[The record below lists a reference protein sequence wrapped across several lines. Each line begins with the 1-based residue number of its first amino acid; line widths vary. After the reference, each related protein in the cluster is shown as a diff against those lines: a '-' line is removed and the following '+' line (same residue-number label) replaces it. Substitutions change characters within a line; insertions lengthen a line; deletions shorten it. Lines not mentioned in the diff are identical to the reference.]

1 MYLNILKKDLKNR
14 KATNIIL
21 LVFIILATM
30 FVASSVNSILSVT
43 TALDDYMEMANV
55 PDLTII
61 TLRDEMLVDINQL
74 LDSTESVNGYE
85 IQKLLYLGQNDV
97 RFNDEKE
104 GRIDEGTII
113 IHGDENLTVNLF
125 LDDNSILQ
133 EVKEGEIYL
142 NGTYAEQYGL
152 KKGDKITINKYGS
165 FEFTFAG
172 TVKDAMFGSSGN
184 SIFRCI
190 INENDF
196 ERIYENDLAKE
207 LWSGKLIYVET
218 DNPQSVIDE
227 VFPKAGNAVNV
238 AMGREDIKLSYVFD
252 MIVTGIIIVVSV
264 ILIAVAFMVL
274 KFSISFTLSEE
285 LREIG
290 VMKAIGVSNNRI
302 RGLYIAKYVAMAVVG
317 AMIGFGLSFPFGD
330 LLMSISSKSI
340 ILGGT
345 NPAYINVICSIIVVG
360 IITLFCYGC
369 TRKVNT
375 LAPIDAIRNGQTGE
389 RFRKKSIMSLSKSK
403 MGATS
408 FLALNDIVSSPKKF
422 VTVTLTFF
430 LCITL
435 MLMLSTTVNTMKDGS
450 LVKCFGTMGG
460 HIGITEKDAIEFL
473 CEGGRE
479 LSEARLEEV
488 EKLLEEKGMPADCS
502 KEYIF
507 MFPLEFGEGEKKSQ
521 SFGTICYQGI
531 GTTMDE
537 YEYTKGTAPQNTN
550 EVAITK
556 KLAKTLGADIG
567 DTITVKTLNG
577 DKKYIITAFMQIMN
591 GSGQCLRF
599 HTDEDLSFAEVTGNV
614 GSIIVRFKDNPSEKE
629 IERRVDI
636 INNLGLEYGEAEP
649 LKEFAIDA
657 IGVVDTLD
665 TVQNFIIIVTIVL
678 VAMLTILLETS
689 FITKEKKEIALM
701 KATGM
706 TNGKIYAY
714 HTLRFVFVGVVAILL
729 GWILALPMT
738 HLCIDP
744 VFKMMGMELA
754 VNYHINPLE
763 MFLIYPAIVLA
774 TTTLS
779 AFLTSLA
786 TKSIKSVD
794 TANIE

>member
-14 KATNIIL
+14 VATNIIL

-30 FVASSVNSILSVT
+30 FVASSVNCILSVT

-61 TLRDEMLVDINQL
+61 TLRDEMLVDINEL
-74 LDSTESVNGYE
+74 LDSTESVKSYKV
-85 IQKLLYLGQNDV
+85 QKLLYLGQNDI

-104 GRIDEGTII
+104 GRVEQGTII
-113 IHGDENLTVNLF
+113 IHGDENLTVNFF
-125 LDDNSILQ
+125 LDDNSILK

-152 KKGDKITINKYGS
+152 KKGDKITIDKHGRY
-165 FEFTFAG
+165 EFTFAG
-172 TVKDAMFGSSGN
+172 SVKDAMFGSSGN

-190 INENDF
+190 ISEKDF
-196 ERIYENDLAKE
+196 EKIYANDLVNQ
-207 LWSGKLIYVET
+207 LWSGKFIYVET

-227 VFPKAGNAVNV
+227 VFPKASNAVIE
-238 AMGREDIKLSYVFD
+238 AFGKDDAKLSYVFD

-274 KFSISFTLSEE
+274 RFSISFTLSEE

-302 RGLYIAKYVAMAVVG
+302 RGLYIVKYVAMAVVG
-317 AMIGFGLSFPFGD
+317 AMVGFGLSFPFGD

-389 RFRKKSIMSLSKSK
+389 RFRKKSLMSLSKSK
-403 MGATS
+403 MNATP
-408 FLALNDIVSSPKKF
+408 FLALNDIVSSPKRF

-435 MLMLSTTVNTMKDGS
+435 MLMMSTTINTMKDGS
-450 LVKCFGTMGG
+450 LVKCFGTVDG
-460 HIGITEKDAIEFL
+460 HIGIAENDAIEFL

-479 LSEARLEEV
+479 LSEARLEDL

-502 KEYIF
+502 KEYVF
-507 MFPLEFGEGEKKSQ
+507 TFHLEFGEGEKKYQ
-521 SFGTICYQGI
+521 SYGNVCYQGI

-537 YEYTKGTAPQNTN
+537 YEYTKGTAPQHTN
-550 EVAITK
+550 EIAITQ
-556 KLAKTLGADIG
+556 KLAKVWGADIG
-567 DTITVKTLNG
+567 DTVTVKTLNG

-591 GSGQCLRF
+591 GNGECLRF
-599 HTDEDLSFAEVTGNV
+599 HADEEISFAEATGSV
-614 GSIIVRFKDNPSEKE
+614 MAIIVKFKDNPSAKE

-636 INNLGLEYGEAEP
+636 INNLGLDYADAQSM
-649 LKEFAIDA
+649 KEFASDA

-665 TVQNFIIIVTIVL
+665 TVQKFIIIVTIVL
-678 VAMLTILLETS
+678 VAMLTILLEMS

-714 HTLRFVFVGVVAILL
+714 HTLRFVFVGVVAVLL

-738 HLCIDP
+738 HLSIDP
-744 VFKMMGMELA
+744 IFKMMGMELA
-754 VNYHINPLE
+754 VDYNISPLE
-763 MFLIYPAIVLA
+763 MFLIYPAIILA

-779 AFLTSLA
+779 AFLTSLV
-786 TKSIKSVD
+786 TKNIKSAD

>member
-1 MYLNILKKDLKNR
+1 MER
-14 KATNIIL
+14 AG
-21 LVFIILATM
+21 
-30 FVASSVNSILSVT
+30 
-43 TALDDYMEMANV
+43 DDYMEMANV

-61 TLRDEMLVDINQL
+61 TLRDEMLVDINEL
-74 LDSTESVNGYE
+74 LDSTESVKSYKV
-85 IQKLLYLGQNDV
+85 QKLLYLGQNDI

-104 GRIDEGTII
+104 GRIEEGTII
-113 IHGDENLTVNLF
+113 IHGDENLTVNFF
-125 LDDNSILQ
+125 LDDNSILK

-142 NGTYAEQYGL
+142 NGTYAEKYGL
-152 KKGDKITINKYGS
+152 KKGDKITIDKYGH
-165 FEFTFAG
+165 FEFVFAG
-172 TVKDAMFGSSGN
+172 SVKDAMFGSSGN

-190 INENDF
+190 VNEKDF
-196 ERIYENDLAKE
+196 EKIYANDLAKQ
-207 LWSGKLIYVET
+207 LWSGKFIYVET

-227 VFPKAGNAVNV
+227 VFPKAGNAVN
-238 AMGREDIKLSYVFD
+238 AALGRDDVKLSYVFD

-274 KFSISFTLSEE
+274 RFSISFTLSEE

-290 VMKAIGVSNNRI
+290 VMKAIGVSNGRI
-302 RGLYIAKYVAMAVVG
+302 RGLYIVKYVAMAVVG
-317 AMIGFGLSFPFGD
+317 ALVGFGLSFPFGD

-389 RFRKKSIMSLSKSK
+389 RFRKKSVMSLSKSK
-403 MGATS
+403 MNETS
-408 FLALNDIVSSPKKF
+408 FLALNDIVSSPKRF

-435 MLMLSTTVNTMKDGS
+435 ILMLSTTINTMKDGS
-450 LVKCFGTMGG
+450 LVKCFGTAEG
-460 HIGITEKDAIEFL
+460 HIGITESDAIEFL
-473 CEGGRE
+473 CEGGKE

-502 KEYIF
+502 KEYMF
-507 MFPLEFGEGEKKSQ
+507 TFPLEFGEGENKSQ
-521 SFGTICYQGI
+521 SFGVTCYQGL

-537 YEYTKGTAPQNTN
+537 YEYTKGTAPQHTN
-550 EVAITK
+550 EIAITK
-556 KLAKTLGADIG
+556 KLAKVWGADIG
-567 DTITVKTLNG
+567 DTVTVKTLNG
-577 DKKYIITAFMQIMN
+577 DKRYIITAFMQIMN
-591 GSGQCLRF
+591 GNGECLRF
-599 HTDEDLSFAEVTGNV
+599 HTDEEISFAEATGSV
-614 GSIIVRFKDNPSEKE
+614 MAIIVKFKDNPSAKE
-629 IERRVDI
+629 IERRVEI
-636 INNLGLEYGEAEP
+636 INNLGLDYADAQSM
-649 LKEFAIDA
+649 KEFAIDA

-665 TVQNFIIIVTIVL
+665 TVQKFIIIVTIVL
-678 VAMLTILLETS
+678 VAMLTILLEMS

-714 HTLRFVFVGVVAILL
+714 HTLRFVFVGVVAVLL
-729 GWILALPMT
+729 GWIMALPMT

-754 VNYHINPLE
+754 VDYNINPLE

-779 AFLTSLA
+779 AFLTSLM
-786 TKSIKSVD
+786 TKKIKPAD
-794 TANIE
+794 TASIE

>member
-61 TLRDEMLVDINQL
+61 TMRDEQLTDIKTL
-74 LDSTESVNGYE
+74 LGSMEDVNGYA
-85 IQKLLYLGQNDV
+85 IQELVYLGQNDV
-97 RFNDEKE
+97 RFNDETE
-104 GRIDEGTII
+104 GRIEAGTII

-133 EVKEGEIYL
+133 EVKEGEIYI
-142 NGTYAEQYGL
+142 NSTYAEKYNL
-152 KKGDKITINKYGS
+152 KIGDKITIEKYGTY
-165 FEFTFAG
+165 EFVFAG
-172 TVKDAMFGSSGN
+172 TVKDAMLGSSQSN
-184 SIFRCI
+184 ILRFI
-190 INENDF
+190 INEKDF
-196 ERIYENDLAKE
+196 AKIYENDIVKE
-207 LWSGKLIYVET
+207 LWSGKLIYVDT
-218 DNPQSVIDE
+218 DNPQAVVDE
-227 VFPKAGNAVNV
+227 VFPKVVNAIIG
-238 AMGREDIKLSYVFD
+238 AMGKDDIKFSYVFD

-264 ILIAVAFMVL
+264 ILIAISFMVL

-290 VMKAIGVSNNRI
+290 VMKAIGVSNNKI
-302 RGLYIAKYVAMAVVG
+302 RGLYIVKYIAMAIVG
-317 AMIGFGLSFPFGD
+317 ALVGFGLSFPFGD
-330 LLMSISSKSI
+330 FLMSMSSKSI

-345 NPAYINVICSIIVVG
+345 NPAYINIICSVFVVG
-360 IITLFCYGC
+360 IIVLFCYGC

-403 MGATS
+403 MNATP
-408 FLALNDIVSSPKKF
+408 FLALNDIVSSPKRF

-435 MLMLSTTVNTMKDGS
+435 ILMLSTTVNTMKDGS
-450 LVKCFGTMGG
+450 LVKCFGTVGG
-460 HIGITEKDAIEFL
+460 HIGINEKDGIEFL

-479 LSEARLEEV
+479 LSEARLEEL
-488 EKLLEEKGMPADCS
+488 EKLLEENGMPADCS
-502 KEYIF
+502 KEYVF
-507 MFPLEFGEGEKKSQ
+507 SFPLEFGEGEKKSQ
-521 SFGTICYQGI
+521 SFGNLSYLGI

-537 YEYTKGTAPQNTN
+537 YEYIKGTAPQNTN

-665 TVQNFIIIVTIVL
+665 AVQNLIIVVTVVL
-678 VAMLTILLETS
+678 VAMLTVLLEMS

-744 VFKMMGMELA
+744 VFKMMGMALA